1 MRNQKRNQIQNLFA
15 FTSWYNDGVQ
25 TSALYRGKRAQS
37 LINDY
42 RKGDSF
48 ATLHYGGFDI
58 VDKYVD
64 KVNLWM
70 PVGHSL
76 LTRDSLLRPIPAKAG
91 SKGF

>member
-1 MRNQKRNQIQNLFA
+1 MRNQNQNLFA

-48 ATLHYGGFDI
+48 ATLHYGGFEI

-64 KVNLWM
+64 KVNTWM
-70 PVGHSL
+70 AAGHSPI
-76 LTRDSLLRPIPAKAG
+76 TRDSLLRPIPAKAG
-91 SKGF
+91 NKGF